1 MAINFSAWSI
11 NRPLPAILAFLL
23 LGIIG
28 FVGFAQLPVSRFPDI
43 SFPGITV
50 TVVQPGATPAQLETE
65 VTRKVEDSIATIPGI
80 KNLVSTVVEG
90 SSTTFVEFPIGKD
103 VSEALDEVRDATT
116 RVRTDLP
123 QDIEEPIVAKIEV
136 VGGTLVTYAVAAD
149 GMAEDELSWFVDNDV
164 AKAMFGVPGV
174 GQVVRAGG
182 IDREVQ
188 VDLRDGVLQ
197 AYGITAG
204 QVSQQLAASQ
214 LERSGGRATWGSSE
228 QAIRA
233 VGTVGSAQDLR
244 DFPIRLAD
252 GRQVP
257 LSALADVTDGH
268 EERRQVAL
276 LDGKPVVAFSISRTR
291 GSSEI
296 EVGQGVEEAVRA
308 LEKARPGVRITEV
321 FSTVEEVRASYRSS
335 MTMLFEGA
343 LLAVVVVWFFLRDWR
358 STWISAV
365 ALPLSIIPTFGVMWL
380 FDFSL
385 NMVTLLALA
394 VVVGI
399 LVDDA
404 IVEVENIDRHL
415 AMGKPPKQAATEAAD
430 EIGLAVIATSATLAA
445 VFVPVAFMPGVA
457 GKFFLEF
464 GWTAATAVLFS
475 LMVARLLT
483 PMMAAYQL
491 KPKPHHE
498 EKDGRVM
505 RWYLGW
511 VEWALAHRAVTL
523 LGALA
528 MFVGSLGIAA
538 LIPATFI
545 PGSDLGRS
553 NVSLELPPGAR
564 LDQTVAISERARQLL
579 SDLPEL
585 RQVYSTVGGVVDF
598 GDPNASGIADVR
610 KVVMVL
616 DWGLAGD
623 RERSQKEL
631 ERLVRERLASIP
643 GVRQR
648 FVSSEPGEQMQIVLA
663 SSNPQALSQAAQSL
677 DRELRGIQGLGTI
690 SSTAALV
697 RPEIIITPDARR
709 AADLGVST
717 VDIAEAAR
725 IATSGDY
732 RQRLAKLNLADRQV
746 PIRVRVAEQ
755 ALSDEALLSL
765 MRVPTARGGTVP
777 LSAVATIGSG
787 SGPSVINRLDRERQ
801 ITFTAEL
808 SGRPL
813 GDVMNEVNALPTL
826 ANLPPGVV
834 TKPFGDAEI
843 FQELFLGFALAMAAG
858 LFCIYAVLLLL
869 FNHASHPLIILMAV
883 PLSAGGAFGLMF
895 LTGTLL
901 SLPALIGLLMLIG
914 IATKNSILLVDYAVI
929 AEDEKGLSMHDALVD
944 ACRKRARPVIMT
956 SIAMS
961 AGMLPIALG
970 FGADAAFRQPMAVAV
985 IGGLITST
993 VLSLVL
999 VPVVYEF
1006 IDDFEQWLKP
1016 KLGRFITPRVEPAPP
1031 APVDRL

>member
-1 MAINFSAWSI
+1 MNFSAWSI
-11 NRPLPAILAFLL
+11 NRPLPAILVFIL
-23 LGIIG
+23 LGIVG
-28 FVGFAQLPVSRFPDI
+28 LVGFQQLAVSRFPDI
-43 SFPGITV
+43 AFPGITV
-50 TVVQPGATPAQLETE
+50 TVVQPSATPAQLETE
-65 VTRKVEDSIATIPGI
+65 VARKIEDSIATLPGI

-90 SSTTFVEFPIGKD
+90 SSTTFVEFRIGKD
-103 VSEALDEVRDATT
+103 LNEALDEVRDAVT

-123 QDIEEPIVAKIEV
+123 QDVEEPIVAKIDV
-136 VGGTLVTYAVAAD
+136 VGGTLVTYAVASDA
-149 GMAEDELSWFVDNDV
+149 MAEDELSWFVDNDV
-164 AKAMFGVPGV
+164 TKAMFGVPGV
-174 GQVVRAGG
+174 GQVTRAGG

-188 VDLRDGVLQ
+188 VDLRPGVLQ
-197 AYGITAG
+197 AYGLTAG

-214 LERSGGRATWGSSE
+214 LERSGGRATWGSGE

-233 VGTVGSAQDLR
+233 VGTVASAQDLR
-244 DFPIRLAD
+244 AFPIRLPD

-257 LSALADVTDGH
+257 LSALAEVTDGH

-276 LDGKPVVAFSISRTR
+276 LDGKPVVAFAITRTR

-296 EVGQGVEEAVRA
+296 DVGAGVEEAVRE
-308 LEKARPGVRITEV
+308 LEAQHPGVKITPV
-321 FSTVEEVRASYRSS
+321 FSAVQEVQASYKSS
-335 MTMLFEGA
+335 MTMLWEGS

-358 STWISAV
+358 ATWISAV

-380 FDFSL
+380 FGFSL
-385 NMVTLLALA
+385 NMITLLALA

-415 AMGKPPKQAATEAAD
+415 GMGKPPKQAATDAAD

-491 KPKPHHE
+491 KPKPHPE
-498 EKDGRVM
+498 EKDGRLM

-511 VEWALAHRAVTL
+511 VEWALAHRFLTL
-523 LGALA
+523 LAAFL
-528 MFVGSLGIAA
+528 MFVGSLGIAYM
-538 LIPATFI
+538 IPATFI

-553 NVSLELPPGAR
+553 NLSLELPPGAR
-564 LDQTVAISERARQLL
+564 LDQTVAVAERARKLIA
-579 SDLPEL
+579 DIPEL
-585 RQVYSTVGGVVDF
+585 KQAYATVGGVVDF
-598 GDPNASGIADVR
+598 GDPNVSGIADVR

-616 DWGLAGD
+616 DWGLADG

-631 ERLVRERLASIP
+631 EREVRERLRVIP

-648 FVSSEPGEQMQIVLA
+648 YISSEPGEQMQVVLA
-663 SSNPQALSQAAQSL
+663 GNDPKALYAAAQSL
-677 DRELRGIQGLGTI
+677 DRDLRTIQGLGTI
-690 SSTAALV
+690 SSTASLL
-697 RPEIIITPDARR
+697 RPELVIVPDARR

-746 PIRVRVAEQ
+746 PIRVRMAEES
-755 ALSDEALLSL
+755 LSDEALLSL
-765 MRVPTARGGTVP
+765 MRVPSANGGTVP
-777 LSAVATIGSG
+777 LSAVASIRTG
-787 SGPSVINRLDRERQ
+787 SGPSVINRLGRERQ

-813 GDVMNEVNALPTL
+813 GDVMQEVNELPTL
-826 ANLPPGVV
+826 KNLPPGVR
-834 TKPFGDAEI
+834 TQPFGDAEI
-843 FQELFLGFALAMAAG
+843 FVELFVGFALAMAAG
-858 LFCIYAVLLLL
+858 LFCVYAVLLLL

-929 AEDEKGLSMHDALVD
+929 AEDEKGMNMHDALVD

-993 VLSLVL
+993 VLSLV
-999 VPVVYEF
+999 VIPAAFAAMED
-1006 IDDFEQWLKP
+1006 ITR
-1016 KLGRFITPRVEPAPP
+1016 RFTRRGTA
-1031 APVDRL
+1031 ASTA